1 MESFIGLVLSCGLM
15 FAKTESMKRLIL
27 YTPLLFAFFISSQV
41 TLANDSYGF
50 IQKDFGFSD
59 RVNSEINRKVSD
71 HFLIRPPDCSN
82 GRRVTEDN
90 IWISKATL
98 RDFFLAGHYHD
109 LFTNYGKITKIDN
122 PGPAY
127 AKANGQAQMGASLFN
142 DLFEFIDQVYPNS
155 SIKLSY
161 ARPANY
167 NAEYERFVR
176 SKGYTN
182 SERNQFDL
190 MESSLRK
197 VIVSY
202 VGHYIGLIRAGRACD
217 ISYEKFFAFRLY
229 SQGAYLLFDREN
241 RIDSRFHRSLRLV
254 KNLLISVLS
263 NIRPYTGSIYIG
275 TSIPKEEW
283 STLRPGEPFAY
294 SSFMSG
300 SAAHGFKKFVRNAVI
315 VVRKN
320 ISGVLISSISTYP
333 LEGEVLWSAPEFRL
347 LSASVDQQNIL
358 WLEVEEMR

>member
-1 MESFIGLVLSCGLM
+1 MI
-15 FAKTESMKRLIL
+15 RLISF
-27 YTPLLFAFFISSQV
+27 TPLFFAFFISSQA
-41 TLANDSYGF
+41 TLANNSSGF
-50 IQKDFGFSD
+50 IQKDFEFSE
-59 RVNSEINRKVSD
+59 RVNSEINRKIND
-71 HFLIRPPDCSN
+71 QFLIRPPDCSN
-82 GRRVTEDN
+82 RGRVTEDN

-127 AKANGQAQMGASLFN
+127 ANANDQAQIGASLFH
-142 DLFEFIDQVYPNS
+142 DLFDFIDQVYPS
-155 SIKLSY
+155 SSVRLSY

-167 NAEYERFVR
+167 NAEYERFIR
-176 SKGYTN
+176 SKGYSSAEKN
-182 SERNQFDL
+182 RFDL
-190 MESSLRK
+190 METSLRK
-197 VIVSY
+197 VIVNY
-202 VGHYIGLIRAGRACD
+202 VGYYIGLIRARRACD

-229 SQGAYLLFDREN
+229 SQGAYLLFDRES
-241 RIDSRFHRSLRLV
+241 RIDPRFHKSLRIV

-283 STLRPGEPFAY
+283 STLRPGEPFDY

-320 ISGVLISSISTYP
+320 ISGVLISSISSFP

-347 LSASVDQQNIL
+347 LSATVDNQNIL
-358 WLEVEEMR
+358 WLEVEEVR